1 MKLMTRVLC
10 ALTLAAAGLSASASP
25 IVLDHSPEALGATV
39 MGDSFANYVP
49 GQYFGQAFSFA
60 DRTMLDGMD
69 LYSLDG
75 FGNIGSKALLTIWA
89 DAQGAPG
96 AMLVRFS
103 TALTDIDYDGA
114 NGDNARKHVDFD
126 SFGVAAGT
134 TYWIGLAGDGV
145 ELGQTLLKSDGSSP
159 VAVFAGGNVSQLN
172 GMQMAY
178 RLYGEAAPT
187 EIPEPAS
194 LALFGLGLVGL
205 GGLTSLR
212 RRR

>member
-1 MKLMTRVLC
+1 MKVMNQVLC

-39 MGDSFANYVP
+39 VDDSFANQAP

-60 DRTMLDGMD
+60 GRTMLDGMD

-75 FGNIGSKALLTIWA
+75 LGNVGSKALLTIWA
-89 DAQGAPG
+89 DAQGTPG
-96 AMLVRFS
+96 AMLARFS
-103 TALTDIDYDGA
+103 TALKDIDYDGA

-126 SFGVAAGT
+126 SFSVAAGT

-145 ELGQTLLKSDGSSP
+145 ELGQTLLKDDGTHP
-159 VAVFAGGNVSQLN
+159 VAKFGSGDAQLIN
-172 GMQMAY
+172 GLQMAY
-178 RLYGEAAPT
+178 RLYGETAPT

-194 LALFGLGLVGL
+194 LALFGLGLAGL
-205 GGLTSLR
+205 GGLTGLR